1 MDISKGERVY
11 AGMVVTA
18 ATALIAK
25 MTPEDDPHSVYYS
38 VFVMCVRRKPNPD
51 LSRFPF
57 G

>member
-1 MDISKGERVY
+1 MEISEEEKVY

-25 MTPEDDPHSVYYS
+25 MITNSVYDWI
-38 VFVMCVRRKPNPD
+38 FIMCVRRKPNPD
-51 LSRFPF
+51 LSRFPL

>member
-1 MDISKGERVY
+1 MDISEGEKAY

-25 MTPEDDPHSVYYS
+25 MITNSVYYS